1 MSKVKEAVN
10 KLTKELNEHNYNYY
24 VLNSSIISDYDF
36 DVLLKE
42 LQSLEENNP
51 EFADDNSPTKRVGGD
66 ITKNFPSVTHRFP
79 MLSLGNSYSKE
90 EITDFDTRVRK
101 VIEREIEYICE
112 LKYDGV
118 AISLTY
124 ENGELTKAVTRGDGT
139 SGEEVTANIRTIRS
153 IPLKL
158 KGDFPID
165 FDIRGEIVF
174 PHANFKKLNEERKEL
189 GEPEF
194 ANPRNTASG
203 TVKMQDSSV
212 VAKRGLDCFLYAV
225 YGNNLSFKSH
235 YDGLSSAGDWG
246 FKVPDE
252 SANYIKKVKTIE
264 QIMEFIDYWDEKRA
278 DLPFD
283 IDGIVIK
290 VNAYDKQ
297 EELGYTAKSPR
308 WAISYKF
315 KAERVFTKLN
325 SITYQ
330 VGRTGAITPVAN
342 LEPVQLGGTTVRR
355 ASMHNADQ
363 IERLD
368 IRVSDTVFVEKG
380 GEIIPKIVAVDL
392 AARAIDSKQTIY
404 ISTCPE
410 CETQLI
416 RKEGEAQHYC
426 PNENGC
432 PPQLKGKMEHFIGR
446 KMMDVDGLGAETIEQ
461 LFEEGL
467 VKNVADLYD
476 LTSEQLLPL
485 DRMAEK
491 SVNNLIDGLIKSKEV
506 PFAKVLF
513 ALGIRYVGETVAK
526 TLVKHFKTLDLLM
539 SATAEE
545 LVEVDEIGI
554 RIADSVVKYFSEPT
568 TVQLIARLKAIG
580 LQFEI
585 GEEELKG
592 TSSVLE
598 GLIFVISGTFNM
610 SRNDLKKAIEKNG
623 GKVGSSISKKTSYL
637 IRGENMGPSKLKK
650 AEDLDVSMIAEN
662 EFIKMIEQN
671 ASDDSITDSKP
682 TQGSL
687 F

>member
-1 MSKVKEAVN
+1 MSKGKEAIN

-24 VLNSSIISDYDF
+24 VLNSPIISDYDF

-42 LQSLEENNP
+42 LQSLEEKHP

-380 GEIIPKIVAVDL
+380 GEIIPKIVAVDV

>member
-1 MSKVKEAVN
+1 MTKVNEAIN

-24 VLNSSIISDYDF
+24 VLNSPIISDYDF

-42 LQSLEENNP
+42 LQALEEKHP
-51 EFADDNSPTKRVGGD
+51 GFADDNSPTKRVGGD

-124 ENGELTKAVTRGDGT
+124 ENGALAKAVTRGDGT

-158 KGDFPID
+158 KGEFPID

-174 PHANFKKLNEERKEL
+174 PHANFKKLNEERREL

-203 TVKMQDSSV
+203 TVKMQDSSL

-225 YGNNLSFKSH
+225 YENNLSFKSH
-235 YDGLSSAGDWG
+235 YEGLSSAGDWG

-342 LEPVQLGGTTVRR
+342 LEAVQLGGTTVRR

-368 IRVSDTVFVEKG
+368 IRVNDTVFVEKG
-380 GEIIPKIVAVDL
+380 GEIIPKIVAVDV
-392 AARAIDSKQTIY
+392 AARTIDSNQTIY
-404 ISTCPE
+404 ISACPE
-410 CETQLI
+410 CETPLI

-491 SVNNLIDGLIKSKEV
+491 SVNNLIEGLIKSKEV

-526 TLVKHFKTLDLLM
+526 TLVKYFKTLDLLM

-554 RIADSVVKYFSEPT
+554 RIADSVVRYFSEPT
-568 TVQLIARLKAIG
+568 TVELIVRLKEIG

-585 GEEELKG
+585 GEEEMEG

-598 GLIFVISGTFNM
+598 GLIFVISGTFNI

-662 EFIKMIEQN
+662 DFLKMIEQN
-671 ASDDSITDSKP
+671 SSEDSITYSKP

>member
-1 MSKVKEAVN
+1 MTKVNEAIN

-24 VLNSSIISDYDF
+24 VLNSPIISDYDF

-42 LQSLEENNP
+42 LQALEEKHP

-124 ENGELTKAVTRGDGT
+124 ENGALTKAVTRGDGT

-158 KGDFPID
+158 KGEFPID

-174 PHANFKKLNEERKEL
+174 PHANFKKLNEERREL

-203 TVKMQDSSV
+203 TVKMQDSSL

-225 YGNNLSFKSH
+225 YGDNLSFKSH
-235 YDGLSSAGDWG
+235 YEGLSSAGDWG

-342 LEPVQLGGTTVRR
+342 LEAVQLGGTTVRR

-368 IRVSDTVFVEKG
+368 IRVNDTVFVEKG
-380 GEIIPKIVAVDL
+380 GEIIPKIVAVDV
-392 AARAIDSKQTIY
+392 AARTIDSNQTIY
-404 ISTCPE
+404 ISACPE
-410 CETQLI
+410 CETPLI

-491 SVNNLIDGLIKSKEV
+491 SVNNLIEGLIKSKEV

-526 TLVKHFKTLDLLM
+526 TLVKYFKTLDLLM

-554 RIADSVVKYFSEPT
+554 RIADSVVRYFSEPT
-568 TVQLIARLKAIG
+568 TVELIVRLKEIG

-585 GEEELKG
+585 GEEEMEG

-598 GLIFVISGTFNM
+598 GLIFVISGTFNI

-662 EFIKMIEQN
+662 DFLKMIEQN
-671 ASDDSITDSKP
+671 SSEDSITYSKP

>member
-1 MSKVKEAVN
+1 MSKEKEAIN

-24 VLNSSIISDYDF
+24 VLNSSIISDYNF

-42 LQSLEENNP
+42 LQSLEEKHP
-51 EFADDNSPTKRVGGD
+51 EFADANSPTKRVGGD

-124 ENGELTKAVTRGDGT
+124 QNGELTKAVTRGDGT

-158 KGDFPID
+158 KGDFPVD

-235 YDGLSSAGDWG
+235 YEGLSSAGDWG

-264 QIMEFIDYWDEKRA
+264 QIMEFIDYWDEKRT

-325 SITYQ
+325 SFTYQ

-342 LEPVQLGGTTVRR
+342 LEAVQLGGTTVRR

-368 IRVSDTVFVEKG
+368 IRVNDTVFVEKG
-380 GEIIPKIVAVDL
+380 GEIIPKIVAVDV

-404 ISTCPE
+404 ISACPE

-476 LTSEQLLPL
+476 LTPEQLLPL

-585 GEEELKG
+585 GEEELEG
-592 TSSVLE
+592 TSSALE

-662 EFIKMIEQN
+662 EFLKMIEQN
-671 ASDDSITDSKP
+671 PSDDSIKESKP